1 MSSINYNIVLIG
13 NSGVGKVAFFRKIT
27 QGKFQK
33 KNISTIGADKRTI
46 ELEIN
51 INNKDEIEETKKF
64 QISLFDTE
72 GQERYRA
79 ITQNYYKGSGGIIL
93 LYDITERQSFD
104 NVEIWIDSI
113 KEAMNIIESKNK
125 FTCILVGNNLDKIKN
140 DGNLRKV
147 TEEEARSKC
156 DKYGLIWGG
165 ELSIKDMSYDEII
178 QIFKG
183 YVKEIYKRVGE
194 HPPKYDQ
201 TSKNTTI
208 KKMKKK
214 NCLIF

>member
-79 ITQNYYKGSGGIIL
+79 IIQNYYKGSDGIIL
-93 LYDITERQSFD
+93 LYDITE
-104 NVEIWIDSI
+104 
-113 KEAMNIIESKNK
+113 
-125 FTCILVGNNLDKIKN
+125 
-140 DGNLRKV
+140 
-147 TEEEARSKC
+147 
-156 DKYGLIWGG
+156 
-165 ELSIKDMSYDEII
+165 
-178 QIFKG
+178 
-183 YVKEIYKRVGE
+183 
-194 HPPKYDQ
+194 
-201 TSKNTTI
+201 
-208 KKMKKK
+208 
-214 NCLIF
+214 